1 MAPHFLGIIIQSFP
15 EWLQTTAMKWKNFLK
30 IGCFCK
36 LQIQVDINY
45 FSTLEKYTVNAVL
58 HAKWKL
64 ESNYYLGKA

>member
-1 MAPHFLGIIIQSFP
+1 MVRQSAFEINWP
-15 EWLQTTAMKWKNFLK
+15 LQTTAMKWKNFLK

-36 LQIQVDINY
+36 LQIQVGINY